1 MVDILTVW
9 KTMIINYLERYFY
22 IICFATYVRQ
32 NANAGFEKT
41 FVNWLDEHKV
51 LSNERLCW
59 IKSSCYVT

>member
-1 MVDILTVW
+1 
-9 KTMIINYLERYFY
+9 MIINYLERYFY

-51 LSNERLCW
+51 IFQWETFILTIDQSQSR
-59 IKSSCYVT
+59 SSGE

>member
-1 MVDILTVW
+1 MVDIDAVW

-51 LSNERLCW
+51 LTNENP
-59 IKSSCYVT
+59 SF

>member
-1 MVDILTVW
+1 MIDILTVW

-51 LSNERLCW
+51 LPNERPSL
-59 IKSSCYVT
+59 